1 MYVCLGESCIKW
13 HSNESQFA
21 LSLAALIDKLILAL
35 GQKWMGGIARNRDKW
50 IPGHRVTLHWPSG
63 PKVSTPS
70 QTEVL
75 GESERTTSIPGILFG
90 SSVCLAVKSNF
101 DLIRSIHQLATGRCP
116 NFYSNWQVSWPDQ
129 QQSVNA
135 GGAPWFTTFL
145 FWFFFFWCF
154 LSPSWL
160 IDGRFSV
167 TTVLINVWSS
177 GICLFVRPG
186 KECEGGQLLIVVK
199 RF

>member
-63 PKVSTPS
+63 RKVSTPS

-101 DLIRSIHQLATGRCP
+101 DLIRSIHQLAGV
-116 NFYSNWQVSWPDQ
+116 Q
-129 QQSVNA
+129 
-135 GGAPWFTTFL
+135 TFIQTDKFRGQTNNNQLMQAVRHGLLL
-145 FWFFFFWCF
+145 FSFGFFFFWCF

>member
-1 MYVCLGESCIKW
+1 MDGGHCSESGQMNSWTPGYAALAFWPQSFHSKPNWSFGRIGKNNINSGHPFRFVCLSGCQIKLW
-13 HSNESQFA
+13 FDSF
-21 LSLAALIDKLILAL
+21 D
-35 GQKWMGGIARNRDKW
+35 
-50 IPGHRVTLHWPSG
+50 
-63 PKVSTPS
+63 TP
-70 QTEVL
+70 
-75 GESERTTSIPGILFG
+75 
-90 SSVCLAVKSNF
+90 
-101 DLIRSIHQLATGRCP
+101 TGRCP

-135 GGAPWFTTFL
+135 GGAAWFTTFL